1 MTRDETIEKVARAIC
16 RVQHNGCGAEACD
29 GIFNLDDCCSGH
41 IKFWEAA
48 EASIATLESMGYH
61 IDGTGKM
68 VAPPAET
75 TPAPEQAS

>member
-48 EASIATLESMGYH
+48 EAAVAAMRTATQRNDYWEGQ
-61 IDGTGKM
+61 GNVT
-68 VAPPAET
+68 E
-75 TPAPEQAS
+75 